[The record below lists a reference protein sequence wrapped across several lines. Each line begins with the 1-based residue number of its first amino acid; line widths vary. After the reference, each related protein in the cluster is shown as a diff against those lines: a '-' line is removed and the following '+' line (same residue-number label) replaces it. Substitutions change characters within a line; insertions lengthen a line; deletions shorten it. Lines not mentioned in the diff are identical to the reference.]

1 MVGFMETPLAWAA
14 DISVGLARRLDMPI
28 WAVPSVM
35 AAMPVV
41 EPSAAI
47 SKAMPGF
54 LALYSSASMGTS
66 LAPRVSEPLMTSLS
80 AARAAVARAATERR
94 EMIFFIGKGKGGR
107 GKPGG
112 LAAPAG

>member
-1 MVGFMETPLAWAA
+1 MTPVIALDAMGGDRAPAAERDNWSARQALDVFKTRLGLVTRQLARSPYLAGDAFTAA

-47 SKAMPGF
+47 SNATRGF
-54 LALYSSASMGTS
+54 LDLYSSASMGTRS
-66 LAPRVSEPLMTSLS
+66 TPT
-80 AARAAVARAATERR
+80 
-94 EMIFFIGKGKGGR
+94 
-107 GKPGG
+107 
-112 LAAPAG
+112 